1 MSSKATIV
9 DVAREC
15 GLSQAT
21 VARVLNGQKEIQVK
35 EKTRKRVLSAARK
48 IGYERNALAANFRR
62 QKTKNIA
69 ISIADLTNPFFPEL
83 IKGVQNK
90 IREYG
95 YSIVQL
101 NNEWNPKIEQDNFKY
116 IIQSRLDGA
125 IISPSHPRAN
135 LKILGQLPS
144 VLLTN
149 SNEFSGYD
157 TIANDSKG
165 GMILAL
171 ERLFEL
177 GHRNIALFTG
187 GSMMS
192 AGSSWR
198 LQTMKDFCSNRNI
211 FFSEDLCI
219 KCDMSVSS
227 LESFSQARAAMR
239 KFINKDTPATAI
251 FASNDILALAAL
263 HVANEKGIKVPDELS
278 IIGMD
283 GILSGEISYPTLT
296 TVEKNRSQIGSLAA
310 KSLIEKIETPLEWQ
324 TKKIILPCK
333 LIERGSSGPVREK
346 K

>member
-15 GLSQAT
+15 SLSQAT

-35 EKTRKRVLSAARK
+35 EKTRKKVLSAARK
-48 IGYERNALAANFRR
+48 IGYERNILAANFRR
-62 QKTKNIA
+62 QKTKSIA

-116 IIQSRLDGA
+116 MIQSRVEGA
-125 IISPSHPRAN
+125 IISPSHPRAD
-135 LKILGQLPS
+135 LKVLESLPII
-144 VLLTN
+144 LLTN
-149 SNEFSGYD
+149 SDKFLGYD

-171 ERLFEL
+171 ERLFEF
-177 GHRNIALFTG
+177 GHRNIALFMG

-192 AGSSWR
+192 ADSSWR
-198 LQTMKDFCSNRNI
+198 LQIMKDFCSNRNM

-227 LESFSQARAAMR
+227 LDSFSQARTAMR
-239 KFINKDTPATAI
+239 KFLSKDTPATAI

-296 TVEKNRSQIGSLAA
+296 TVEKNRLQIGSLAA
-310 KSLIEKIETPLEWQ
+310 KSLIEKIEAPVEWQ

>member
-125 IISPSHPRAN
+125 IISPSNPRAN
-135 LKILGQLPS
+135 LKILGQLPI

-239 KFINKDTPATAI
+239 KFIKKDTPATAI

>member
-116 IIQSRLDGA
+116 MIQSRVDGA
-125 IISPSHPRAN
+125 IISPSHPRAD
-135 LKILGQLPS
+135 LKILEHLPII
-144 VLLTN
+144 LLTN
-149 SNEFSGYD
+149 SDAFASYD

-165 GMILAL
+165 GMVLAL

-177 GHRNIALFTG
+177 GHRDIALLTG

-198 LQTMKDFCSNRNI
+198 LKTMKDFYSNRNK

-227 LESFSQARAAMR
+227 LESFSQARSAMR
-239 KFINKDTPATAI
+239 KFLNGDTPATAI
-251 FASNDILALAAL
+251 FASNDVLALAAL
-263 HVANEKGIKVPDELS
+263 HVANETGIRVPNELS

-283 GILSGEISYPTLT
+283 GILSGEMSYPTLT
-296 TVEKNRSQIGSLAA
+296 TVEKNRSHIGSFAA
-310 KSLIEKIETPLEWQ
+310 KSLIEKIETPHEWQ
-324 TKKIILPCK
+324 SKKIIMPCK
-333 LIERGSSGPVREK
+333 LIERGSSGPVRK

>member
-1 MSSKATIV
+1 MGSKATIV

-35 EKTRKRVLSAARK
+35 EKTRKRVLSAAKK
-48 IGYERNALAANFRR
+48 IGYERNVLAANFRR

-101 NNEWNPKIEQDNFKY
+101 NNEWDPKIEQDNFKY
-116 IIQSRLDGA
+116 MIQSRVDGA
-125 IISPSHPRAN
+125 IISPSHPNAD
-135 LKILGQLPS
+135 LKILEHLPII
-144 VLLTN
+144 LLTN
-149 SNEFSGYD
+149 SDAFASYD

-165 GMILAL
+165 GMLLAL

-177 GHRNIALFTG
+177 GHRDIALLTG

-198 LQTMKDFCSNRNI
+198 LKTMKDFYSNQNMS
-211 FFSEDLCI
+211 FSEDLCI
-219 KCDMSVSS
+219 KCNMSVSS
-227 LESFSQARAAMR
+227 LESFFQARSAMI
-239 KFINKDTPATAI
+239 KFLNKDTPTTAI

-263 HVANEKGIKVPDELS
+263 HVANETGIRVPDELS

-283 GILSGEISYPTLT
+283 GILSGEMSYPTLT
-296 TVEKNRSQIGSLAA
+296 TVEKNRSHIGSFAA
-310 KSLIEKIETPLEWQ
+310 KSLIEKIETPHEWQ
-324 TKKIILPCK
+324 SKKIIMPCK
-333 LIERGSSGPVREK
+333 LIERGSSGPVRK